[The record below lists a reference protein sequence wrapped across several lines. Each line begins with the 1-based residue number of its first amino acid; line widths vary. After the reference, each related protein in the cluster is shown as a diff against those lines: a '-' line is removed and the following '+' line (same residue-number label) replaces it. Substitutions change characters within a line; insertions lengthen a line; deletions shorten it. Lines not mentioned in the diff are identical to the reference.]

1 MQKTLSQIQ
10 SELMQPLHSDELQ
23 LRVGRIANG
32 GAVLLLYKDSRAD
45 TRRLNEVLGVFGWK
59 RAHQFKDGINYCTVS
74 IRNPETGEWVSR
86 EDCGTESKT
95 EAEKGQSS
103 DAFKRACFAFGIG
116 IELYDTPTI
125 FVSGVDRTT
134 KVSQWAVRMAV
145 DKDSKEL
152 RVLQVVDELGNNKF
166 VWKHPKYNKET
177 VITW

>member
-1 MQKTLSQIQ
+1 MAKTLEQIQ
-10 SELMQPLHSDELQ
+10 NELMQPLHSNELQ

-45 TRRLNEVLGVFGWK
+45 TRRLNDVLGVFGWK
-59 RAHQFKDGINYCTVS
+59 RSHAFKEGINYCTVS

-125 FVSGVDRTT
+125 FVPGVDKFT
-134 KVSQWAVRMAV
+134 KVGEWTVRMAV

-152 RVLQVVDELGNNKF
+152 RLLQVVDQQGVSKF
-166 VWKHPKYNKET
+166 VWKHPQYNKES
-177 VITW
+177 VIVW